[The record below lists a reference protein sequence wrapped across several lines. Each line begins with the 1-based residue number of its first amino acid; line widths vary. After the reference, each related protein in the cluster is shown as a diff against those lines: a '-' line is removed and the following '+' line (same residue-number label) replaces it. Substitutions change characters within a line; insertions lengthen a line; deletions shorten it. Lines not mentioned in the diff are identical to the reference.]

1 MNKAFYRFVTA
12 VLAAALTVAAS
23 AQNQSVKVN
32 GTVTDANNE
41 PLIGVG
47 VMLENSTTGVV
58 TGIDGDFSIEVPANS
73 TLVFSSIGYLTKKVV
88 VEQSG
93 TITVTLEEDN
103 QLLEESVVIG
113 YGTTTRKNFTGS
125 VSSVKME
132 DSPIIN
138 TTVNNAFSLLDG
150 VVTGVNFRKSGEASS
165 SPSMLVRGQKSIAS
179 SSSNPLIVLDGV
191 IYTGSMNDI
200 DPSTIESLSVLKDAT
215 SLAAYGS
222 QAANGVI
229 MITTKKGVRG
239 KPVISFNTSL
249 ALVTPN
255 FRPDMRDGSEY
266 IELMNTRRRTS
277 DPSDWMSSLQM
288 ERYKANDPVDWYKF
302 ITRKGFNQNYS
313 LSFSGATD
321 VVDYY
326 VSASYLN
333 NRNFIKGDEYDRLT
347 TTARVNV
354 KINQYISAGAN
365 FNQSYNRND
374 GIRPDYSAAVTLSP
388 WNEPYLSDGRLRKY
402 VDGVEITSTNP
413 MWNPLNGQE
422 RENRRKSSV
431 SGGNIEIKFPWVKGL
446 SYKITGSYTE
456 NTSTVRSF
464 THETNFVNISLGEA
478 GYTTA
483 EQDKYLTDA
492 TGSISESKTRSW
504 VIDNILT
511 YNREIG
517 DHYINATLVYTRDSQ
532 EVDAYTTSGSDF
544 SAVGNTNLGFHGLN
558 LAAVQK
564 YNSMSYS
571 LHNDIG
577 YLARAIYAYRNT
589 YHINLSVRRD
599 GSSVFGAKHKWGIFP
614 AVGFAWTLSNEPFFK
629 VEAINNL
636 KFKASWGLNGNQSLS
651 PYGTLSTMNVGK
663 SGGISSFFDESVAW
677 GQSVA
682 ALGNADLGWE
692 STASFNYGVEADFL
706 KDRLHIEI
714 NGYKSKTTDQI
725 FSRNIPVM
733 GSGIT
738 SQRATMGRVDN
749 WGIEADLRSININ
762 SRNFTW
768 TTNMTFSMNRNKL
781 VDLYGNGEDDIA
793 NSLFLGKSLGAIYGY
808 KWIGIVQETDTDYMA
823 ANGAK
828 PGDVKYGN
836 IDGSEDGK
844 ITESDRTILGYN
856 KDNFRLSMQN
866 TFRYKSLQLYFLLNG
881 TFGGHGY
888 GLAQNNMAYQTYEG
902 YANRNTLDHPFWTA
916 EKPSNKYPSYAFSD
930 NTRFT
935 ALQSY
940 GFVRLQEA
948 NLSYSFNK
956 DLVSKIGL
964 SAMRVFV
971 SGSNLFFIAPHW
983 VGSDPEVRSYSSA
996 QLPRTVTVG
1005 ASITF

>member
-23 AQNQSVKVN
+23 AQNQSVKVD

-125 VSSVKME
+125 VSSVKMQ
-132 DSPIIN
+132 DSPILN

-150 VVTGVNFRKSGEASS
+150 VVTGVNFSKSGEASS

-200 DPSTIESLSVLKDAT
+200 DPSTIESVSVLKDAT

-354 KINQYISAGAN
+354 K
-365 FNQSYNRND
+365 
-374 GIRPDYSAAVTLSP
+374 L
-388 WNEPYLSDGRLRKY
+388 
-402 VDGVEITSTNP
+402 
-413 MWNPLNGQE
+413 
-422 RENRRKSSV
+422 
-431 SGGNIEIKFPWVKGL
+431 
-446 SYKITGSYTE
+446 KI
-456 NTSTVRSF
+456 
-464 THETNFVNISLGEA
+464 LM
-478 GYTTA
+478 
-483 EQDKYLTDA
+483 D
-492 TGSISESKTRSW
+492 
-504 VIDNILT
+504 
-511 YNREIG
+511 
-517 DHYINATLVYTRDSQ
+517 
-532 EVDAYTTSGSDF
+532 
-544 SAVGNTNLGFHGLN
+544 
-558 LAAVQK
+558 
-564 YNSMSYS
+564 
-571 LHNDIG
+571 
-577 YLARAIYAYRNT
+577 
-589 YHINLSVRRD
+589 
-599 GSSVFGAKHKWGIFP
+599 
-614 AVGFAWTLSNEPFFK
+614 
-629 VEAINNL
+629 
-636 KFKASWGLNGNQSLS
+636 
-651 PYGTLSTMNVGK
+651 
-663 SGGISSFFDESVAW
+663 
-677 GQSVA
+677 
-682 ALGNADLGWE
+682 
-692 STASFNYGVEADFL
+692 
-706 KDRLHIEI
+706 
-714 NGYKSKTTDQI
+714 
-725 FSRNIPVM
+725 
-733 GSGIT
+733 
-738 SQRATMGRVDN
+738 
-749 WGIEADLRSININ
+749 
-762 SRNFTW
+762 
-768 TTNMTFSMNRNKL
+768 
-781 VDLYGNGEDDIA
+781 
-793 NSLFLGKSLGAIYGY
+793 
-808 KWIGIVQETDTDYMA
+808 
-823 ANGAK
+823 
-828 PGDVKYGN
+828 
-836 IDGSEDGK
+836 
-844 ITESDRTILGYN
+844 
-856 KDNFRLSMQN
+856 
-866 TFRYKSLQLYFLLNG
+866 
-881 TFGGHGY
+881 
-888 GLAQNNMAYQTYEG
+888 
-902 YANRNTLDHPFWTA
+902 
-916 EKPSNKYPSYAFSD
+916 
-930 NTRFT
+930 
-935 ALQSY
+935 
-940 GFVRLQEA
+940 
-948 NLSYSFNK
+948 
-956 DLVSKIGL
+956 
-964 SAMRVFV
+964 
-971 SGSNLFFIAPHW
+971 
-983 VGSDPEVRSYSSA
+983 
-996 QLPRTVTVG
+996 
-1005 ASITF
+1005 

>member
-1 MNKAFYRFVTA
+1 
-12 VLAAALTVAAS
+12 
-23 AQNQSVKVN
+23 
-32 GTVTDANNE
+32 
-41 PLIGVG
+41 
-47 VMLENSTTGVV
+47 
-58 TGIDGDFSIEVPANS
+58 
-73 TLVFSSIGYLTKKVV
+73 
-88 VEQSG
+88 
-93 TITVTLEEDN
+93 
-103 QLLEESVVIG
+103 
-113 YGTTTRKNFTGS
+113 
-125 VSSVKME
+125 
-132 DSPIIN
+132 
-138 TTVNNAFSLLDG
+138 
-150 VVTGVNFRKSGEASS
+150 
-165 SPSMLVRGQKSIAS
+165 
-179 SSSNPLIVLDGV
+179 
-191 IYTGSMNDI
+191 
-200 DPSTIESLSVLKDAT
+200 
-215 SLAAYGS
+215 
-222 QAANGVI
+222 
-229 MITTKKGVRG
+229 
-239 KPVISFNTSL
+239 
-249 ALVTPN
+249 
-255 FRPDMRDGSEY
+255 
-266 IELMNTRRRTS
+266 
-277 DPSDWMSSLQM
+277 
-288 ERYKANDPVDWYKF
+288 
-302 ITRKGFNQNYS
+302 
-313 LSFSGATD
+313 
-321 VVDYY
+321 
-326 VSASYLN
+326 
-333 NRNFIKGDEYDRLT
+333 
-347 TTARVNV
+347 
-354 KINQYISAGAN
+354 
-365 FNQSYNRND
+365 
-374 GIRPDYSAAVTLSP
+374 
-388 WNEPYLSDGRLRKY
+388 
-402 VDGVEITSTNP
+402 
-413 MWNPLNGQE
+413 MWNSLNGQE

-636 KFKASWGLNGNQSLS
+636 KLKASWGLNGNQSLS